1 MTTTNTTTHNLM
13 FLLAAAPLGMGCII
27 VTDDTDDTV
36 ADTGNQTS
44 NGDTTTAADT
54 GTDSTPVTGEGT
66 GTDTGTGGTADSG
79 ESTRGESSSGGVDD
93 STTGGG
99 AAGNCTDYAAHMV
112 ECAQP
117 YSEYAETYCTY
128 TLEYQLQTSAECGM
142 AYEEYLAC
150 LTALSCEELGGD
162 APCMAQLDALLKLG
176 CPAVE

>member
-1 MTTTNTTTHNLM
+1 MTSTNTTTNNLL

-27 VTDDTDDTV
+27 VTDDTDDT
-36 ADTGNQTS
+36 AAETGNQTS
-44 NGDTTTAADT
+44 TGGSTAADT
-54 GTDSTPVTGEGT
+54 GTDSTPATGDDSGT
-66 GTDTGTGGTADSG
+66 GTGGTGGTADSG
-79 ESTRGESSSGGVDD
+79 ESTRGESSSGAVDD

-99 AAGNCTDYAAHMV
+99 AVGSCADYAAHAID
-112 ECAQP
+112 CALP
-117 YSEYAETYCTY
+117 YSEYAETYCSY
-128 TLEYQLQTSAECGM
+128 TLEYQLNYSAECGM

>member
-1 MTTTNTTTHNLM
+1 MTTTTTTNNLL

-27 VTDDTDDTV
+27 VTDDTDDT
-36 ADTGNQTS
+36 AAETGNQTS
-44 NGDTTTAADT
+44 TGSTTAPADT

-66 GTDTGTGGTADSG
+66 GTDTGGTADSG